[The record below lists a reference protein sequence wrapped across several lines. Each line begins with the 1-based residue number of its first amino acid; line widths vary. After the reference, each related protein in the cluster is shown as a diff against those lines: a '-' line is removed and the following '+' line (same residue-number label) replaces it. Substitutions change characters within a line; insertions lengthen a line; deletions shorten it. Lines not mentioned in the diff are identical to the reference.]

1 MLNGLSN
8 LSTRLERPGNSMATD
23 NSGDRIQWRTRA
35 ALYAQ
40 DHGFLR
46 VFWRNRHRVGGD
58 MWRSNQPSPSHIA
71 AEARLGTKTII
82 NLRGES
88 DAAHYRLE
96 KAACAEHGIAF
107 MTFRL
112 FSRDMPSQEAILG
125 ARDLFAQIA
134 YPALMHCKSGADRAG
149 IGAVLFRIFRCGD
162 TMAQARA
169 QLSFR
174 YGHIKYGKT
183 GMLDAFCDAY
193 ELAYAASGISFVDWV
208 ETQYEPARLKAQFQD
223 NFWANI
229 WLDRIL
235 RRE

>member
-1 MLNGLSN
+1 
-8 LSTRLERPGNSMATD
+8 MAND
-23 NSGDRIQWRTRA
+23 PSSQREKWRARA
-35 ALYAQ
+35 AYYFE

-58 MWRSNQPSPSHIA
+58 MWRSNQPSPSQIA
-71 AEARLGTKTII
+71 AEARMGTKTII

-88 DAAHYRLE
+88 ASAHYRLE
-96 KAACAEHGIAF
+96 KAACALHGVELI
-107 MTFRL
+107 TFRL
-112 FSRDMPSQEAILG
+112 FSRDMPSREAILS
-125 ARDLFAQIA
+125 ARDLFAQIE

-149 IGAVLFRIFRCGD
+149 IGAVLFRIFACGD

-174 YGHIKYGKT
+174 FGHIRYGKT

-193 ELAYAASGISFVDWV
+193 ERDYAANGVGFLDWV